1 MVKSAMILTNVQL
14 QMTVTLQQ
22 YVKTMLV
29 PMNVHVIATVMRVQ
43 VTGFLVSMLAP
54 VVSMIVTQVQA
65 VLLPQTLLLALVLLV
80 TLVMENRVCP
90 KTNVLML

>member
-43 VTGFLVSMLAP
+43 VTIS
-54 VVSMIVTQVQA
+54 A
-65 VLLPQTLLLALVLLV
+65 V
-80 TLVMENRVCP
+80 
-90 KTNVLML
+90 